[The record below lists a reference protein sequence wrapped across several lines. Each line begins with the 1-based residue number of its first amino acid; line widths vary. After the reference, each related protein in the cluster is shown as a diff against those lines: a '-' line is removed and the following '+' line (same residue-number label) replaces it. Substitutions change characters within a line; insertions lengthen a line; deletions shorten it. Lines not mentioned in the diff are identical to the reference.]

1 MKKQWMNKDL
11 VKDICTSV
19 SSVLGSAAVVSLAEG
34 LRPGKDKGADGEEFK
49 RLLRNVLI
57 AVGAVVVICG
67 AVYAVIRFVQSRRNR
82 SSFLHREAQDCDGE
96 EGFMEDPDIAGE
108 FE

>member
-11 VKDICTSV
+11 VKDICTAV
-19 SSVLGSAAVVSLAEG
+19 SSTLSSAAVVSLVQG
-34 LRPGKDKGADGEEFK
+34 LRPGNDKETDGEEFK

-57 AVGAVVVICG
+57 AVGAIVVICG
-67 AVYAVIRFVQSRRNR
+67 IVYAVIRLLQPRLKR
-82 SSFLHREAQDCDGE
+82 SSFLHREDEDGDGE
-96 EGFMEDPDIAGE
+96 DGFMEDPDIAGE